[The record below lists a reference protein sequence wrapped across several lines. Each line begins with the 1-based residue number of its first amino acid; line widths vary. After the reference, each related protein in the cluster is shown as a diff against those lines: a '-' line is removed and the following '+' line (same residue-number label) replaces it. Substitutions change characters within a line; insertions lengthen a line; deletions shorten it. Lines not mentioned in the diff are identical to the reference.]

1 MNYQTTESRTI
12 FSGRVFDVEKDVVRT
27 PEGSTMQVEL
37 VKHSGAV
44 AILAIDENQNLLLVR
59 QYRHPAG
66 KILLELPAGTL
77 EEHEQPEECARR
89 ESREEIGFDPGE
101 LKRIGG
107 GFMAPG
113 YSTEFIHFFLARQL
127 TSAPLPQDKDE
138 DIRVERVALKDLRNR
153 ILAGQIED
161 VKTIAG
167 LTLVEAYLST
177 EGKR

>member
-1 MNYQTTESRTI
+1 MNYKTIESQTI
-12 FSGRVFDVEKDVVRT
+12 YSGRVFEVQTDIVRR
-27 PEGSTMQVEL
+27 PEGSTMQVDL

-44 AILAIDENQNLLLVR
+44 AIIALDESQNILLVR
-59 QYRHPAG
+59 QYRHPAR

-77 EEHEQPEECARR
+77 ELNEDPEYCARR

-101 LKRIGG
+101 LIRIGG

-127 TSAPLPQDKDE
+127 RSAPLPQDKDE
-138 DIRVERVALKDLRNR
+138 DINVERVALNEFRQR
-153 ILAGQIED
+153 ILSGQIED

-167 LTLVEAYLST
+167 LTLTEAYLST
-177 EGKR
+177 